1 MPPPGQRF
9 TNMLLWICLKWPETA
24 SVAVASSELQ
34 RLAMAM
40 LRYSPRVAC
49 FRNDSVVLEVAA
61 SLSLFGGVRKLCKQ
75 IRQTAQQLVS
85 DIRLGM
91 APSATGAWLLAGAV
105 HTVQR
110 RVLHRRSL
118 ARGLDRL
125 PLHSLPELLAHL
137 PWLENIG
144 CRRLG
149 DVRKLPRQGLQQRSS
164 PALLH
169 ALDAAYGQTQE
180 TISWFVPPARFRQ
193 ARQLDFYLHQAPAL
207 LAASQPLLLALCGW
221 LQNRQEAL
229 HDFVLLIH
237 HEKGR
242 QACPP
247 TRIPLRFSDAT
258 WHIEDFNR
266 VLKERLQHCHMQ
278 RAAIGL
284 ELVAGPSQ
292 GRAPAND
299 TLFPDP
305 GRHTQDE
312 RRLLDLLAARLGS
325 NGIRRPRPLAHHLPE
340 QANTWAP
347 ELTPPS
353 GATLPASMGAHARPF
368 WLLAQAQPLITRRH
382 RPVYQGRPLR
392 LVQGPERIETGWY
405 AGEHQRRDYFVAQ
418 DPDGA
423 RYWIYRERETGENWF
438 LHGLFA

>member
-1 MPPPGQRF
+1 MPLPGLRF
-9 TNMLLWICLKWPETA
+9 TNMLLWICLKWPEA
-24 SVAVASSELQ
+24 AQAKGAPSEL
-34 RLAMAM
+34 RHLAMAM

-61 SLSLFGGVRKLCKQ
+61 SLSLFGGVRQLCRQ
-75 IRQTAQQLVS
+75 IRQTAGQLAS
-85 DIRLGM
+85 HIQLGM
-91 APSATGAWLLAGAV
+91 APSATGAWLLAGAM
-105 HTVQR
+105 HTAQR
-110 RVLHRRSL
+110 RVLRISSL
-118 ARGLDRL
+118 ARRLDGL
-125 PLHSLPELLAHL
+125 PVYSLPELLLHR

-144 CRRLG
+144 CYRLG
-149 DVRKLPRQGLQQRSS
+149 ELRKLPRQGLQQRSS

-169 ALDAAYGQTQE
+169 ALDAAYGHTQE
-180 TISWFVPPARFRQ
+180 TLPWFVAPARFRQ
-193 ARQLDFYLHQAPAL
+193 TQQLDFHLHQASSL
-207 LAASQPLLLALCGW
+207 LAATQPLLLALCGW
-221 LQNRQEAL
+221 LQSRQEAL
-229 HDFVLLIH
+229 HDLVLLIH

-242 QACPP
+242 QACSP
-247 TRIPLRFSDAT
+247 TRVALRFSDAT
-258 WHIEDFNR
+258 WRLEDFNR
-266 VLKERLQHCHMQ
+266 ILKERLQHCNMQ

-284 ELVAGPSQ
+284 ELIADPSH

-325 NGIRRPRPLAHHLPE
+325 TGIRRPRPLAHHLPE
-340 QANTWAP
+340 QANTWAAAP
-347 ELTPPS
+347 TPPS
-353 GATLPASMGAHARPF
+353 YDTLPVSVGVRARPF
-368 WLLAQAQPLITRRH
+368 WLLAQAQPLRTHQH

-405 AGEHQRRDYFVAQ
+405 AGAHQRRDYFVAQ